1 MIHFV
6 SLSNTLIVSPV
17 MQCNLSSLLWSL
29 QPMSHD
35 LFLVYHL
42 KLIEKN
48 GNWRI
53 GVGHTFPNVKEFF
66 DVLQT
71 KAFEIK
77 YLNQSKNSTAV
88 MLQFFLERDL
98 KAIESRKVPRPVSI

>member
-1 MIHFV
+1 
-6 SLSNTLIVSPV
+6 
-17 MQCNLSSLLWSL
+17 
-29 QPMSHD
+29 MSVQHD
-35 LFLVYHL
+35 LDIKYFLVYHL

-48 GNWRI
+48 DNWRI

-66 DVLQT
+66 DRLQT

-77 YLNQSKNSTAV
+77 YINQSKNSSAV

-98 KAIESRKVPRPVSI
+98 RAIESRKVPRPVSSFPSVEPW

>member
-1 MIHFV
+1 M
-6 SLSNTLIVSPV
+6 SN
-17 MQCNLSSLLWSL
+17 
-29 QPMSHD
+29 D